1 MRILLDACVPRDLR
15 RSLVGHDISI
25 PREMG
30 WNKLP
35 DGLLLDAMSGVFDVL
50 VTVDRS
56 MQFQQRLRDRTFAVI
71 LLRAKSN
78 RLIDLL
84 PLVPALL
91 RALDEVKRGSLREIR
106 A

>member
-1 MRILLDACVPRDLR
+1 MVRY
-15 RSLVGHDISI
+15 SI
-25 PREMG
+25 PWR
-30 WNKLP
+30 
-35 DGLLLDAMSGVFDVL
+35 SVL
-50 VTVDRS
+50 TLSLQVNRS
-56 MQFQQRLRDRTFAVI
+56 VPYQQRLHDRPFAVV

-91 RALDEVKRGSLREIR
+91 RALDEVKPGDVREIR